1 MDIGSNLLNI
11 SAITVGVILVPLL
24 WLFLFLFLWEDR
36 AYAQSIGFERWTFW
50 LLTAAVVLSVYA
62 ETTLFP
68 FDGDYLA
75 INIGGAVIPLVLS
88 SVLFAYFAPPRSRS
102 LPIFL
107 SIFAAEAAA
116 AFAVV
121 VLVPTP
127 AVQTLGVVAVAA
139 LATLG
144 AVALPRSLGPTR
156 EVAALVGLSSGVLV
170 LTFVVSS
177 TVPGVGIEVE
187 FPQYLVGPIAAGA
200 VAAILGSYLY
210 GSETGRAV
218 PLAYAATTF
227 GVIIGADLLRQ
238 PPLYA
243 SSLKGL
249 YVIGGG
255 NYSDLVYLSPLLA
268 LAVAYLF
275 LRYMETTHVPATDG
289 IPLDPTSPYG
299 ALAEAVRSSF
309 SGTSEASLAISR
321 EASHA
326 AADQARILLRA
337 PPARADRPWQGLPVP
352 GWVAADQA
360 NLDLVSQR
368 GPFER
373 VEAERGAQT
382 ARALV
387 GLGRRLTMFRFAT
400 IPRRAAAY
408 APGLV
413 RDPDPRTVGDRC
425 AHRRRRTDLPL
436 PPRGIVRVHCLC
448 LPLLRAPVV
457 DPRDVG
463 REVDLRHR
471 SARSRGSEARV
482 PSLDGP
488 GEPEAHRPERARHLA
503 ADRSRARPGRFDHRL
518 RYPRFDYGSSP
529 RARPR
534 RDRGARARSER
545 GRRRRRRL
553 HIERAAADRRPL
565 GRYLGSP
572 ALGRVGRAY
581 VGPGFVSSAGGF
593 GGTGGG
599 GDVRVNGIV
608 IDETFVSRPSR
619 LVSRSVAISIAPTAT
634 SPGRRLGK
642 RRSSWAARRCRRAG
656 RLRASGRPGA
666 GVLRASSRPAKR
678 AG

>member
-387 GLGRRLTMFRFAT
+387 GFGRRLTMFRFAT

-408 APGLV
+408 AIDLLVVVLPAILVWYEILIHAPSVTDALTAAGGPTSLFLLAASYGFIAYAFLYFALLSSILGTSFGKWICGIEV
-413 RDPDPRTVGDRC
+413 RDRAGQKPGVLRSTVRESPKLIALSALGIS
-425 AHRRRRTDLPL
+425 LPIGL
-436 PPRGIVRVHCLC
+436 ALALGASITVSGIPASITGALLELVVVGIVVL
-448 LPLLRAPVV
+448 
-457 DPRDVG
+457 
-463 REVDLRHR
+463 
-471 SARSRGSEARV
+471 
-482 PSLDGP
+482 
-488 GEPEAHRPERARHLA
+488 
-503 ADRSRARPGRFDHRL
+503 
-518 RYPRFDYGSSP
+518 
-529 RARPR
+529 
-534 RDRGARARSER
+534 
-545 GRRRRRRL
+545 
-553 HIERAAADRRPL
+553 
-565 GRYLGSP
+565 
-572 ALGRVGRAY
+572 ALG
-581 VGPGFVSSAGGF
+581 VSGA
-593 GGTGGG
+593 
-599 GDVRVNGIV
+599 VAV
-608 IDETFVSRPSR
+608 
-619 LVSRSVAISIAPTAT
+619 VAISISSERQRIGDLWAGTWVLRRWVASAAPTSAPASSPAPAGSAAPAEGAT
-634 SPGRRLGK
+634 S
-642 RRSSWAARRCRRAG
+642 
-656 RLRASGRPGA
+656 AST
-666 GVLRASSRPAKR
+666 VL
-678 AG
+678 

>member
-11 SAITVGVILVPLL
+11 SAITVGVTLVPLL

-68 FDGDYLA
+68 FDGDFLA

-102 LPIFL
+102 LAIFL

-127 AVQTLGVVAVAA
+127 VVQTVGVVAVAA

-144 AVALPRSLGPTR
+144 AVALPRSLGPTK

-275 LRYMETTHVPATDG
+275 LRYMETTHVPASEG

-309 SGTSEASLAISR
+309 SGASEASLAISR

-337 PPARADRPWQGLPVP
+337 PPAPTGQPWQGLPVP

-360 NLDLVSQR
+360 NLDQVSQR

-373 VEAERGAQT
+373 LEAERGAQT

-408 APGLV
+408 AIDLLVVVLPAILIWYEILIHAPSVTDALTAAGGPTSLFLLAASYGFIAYAFLYFALLASILGTSVGKWICGIEV
-413 RDPDPRTVGDRC
+413 RDRAGQKPGFLRSTVRESPKLIALSALGVS
-425 AHRRRRTDLPL
+425 LPIGLALVLGASVTVAGL
-436 PPRGIVRVHCLC
+436 PAAITGALLELVVVGIVAL
-448 LPLLRAPVV
+448 
-457 DPRDVG
+457 
-463 REVDLRHR
+463 
-471 SARSRGSEARV
+471 
-482 PSLDGP
+482 
-488 GEPEAHRPERARHLA
+488 
-503 ADRSRARPGRFDHRL
+503 
-518 RYPRFDYGSSP
+518 
-529 RARPR
+529 
-534 RDRGARARSER
+534 
-545 GRRRRRRL
+545 
-553 HIERAAADRRPL
+553 
-565 GRYLGSP
+565 
-572 ALGRVGRAY
+572 ALG
-581 VGPGFVSSAGGF
+581 VSGA
-593 GGTGGG
+593 
-599 GDVRVNGIV
+599 VAV
-608 IDETFVSRPSR
+608 
-619 LVSRSVAISIAPTAT
+619 VAISISSERQRVGDAWAGTWVLRRWVASAAPTSAPASSPAPAGSAAPVEGAT
-634 SPGRRLGK
+634 S
-642 RRSSWAARRCRRAG
+642 
-656 RLRASGRPGA
+656 AST
-666 GVLRASSRPAKR
+666 VL
-678 AG
+678 